1 MFLYTEKKLMIIA
14 KIDPRTFPK
23 TNNNFV
29 FLQNNN
35 DDAEKLLVKYMLS
48 LKVLV
53 IDIFILLTMFV
64 LLVNYPCDLIIY
76 AKYI

>member
-1 MFLYTEKKLMIIA
+1 MFLYIEKKLMRIA

-23 TNNNFV
+23 TNNFV
-29 FLQNNN
+29 FLQYNN
-35 DDAEKLLVKYMLS
+35 DAEKLLVKYMLS

-64 LLVNYPCDLIIY
+64 LLVSYSCDLIIY
-76 AKYI
+76 AEYI

>member
-1 MFLYTEKKLMIIA
+1 MFLYIEKKLMRIA

-23 TNNNFV
+23 TNNFV
-29 FLQNNN
+29 FLQYNN
-35 DDAEKLLVKYMLS
+35 DAEKLLVKYMLS

-64 LLVNYPCDLIIY
+64 LLVSYSCDLIIN
-76 AKYI
+76 AEYI

>member
-1 MFLYTEKKLMIIA
+1 MRIA

-23 TNNNFV
+23 TNNFV
-29 FLQNNN
+29 FLQYNN
-35 DDAEKLLVKYMLS
+35 DAEKLLVKYMLS

-64 LLVNYPCDLIIY
+64 LLVSYPCDLIIY
-76 AKYI
+76 AEYI

>member
-1 MFLYTEKKLMIIA
+1 MFLYIEKKLMRIA

-23 TNNNFV
+23 TNNFV
-29 FLQNNN
+29 FLQYNN
-35 DDAEKLLVKYMLS
+35 DAEKLLVKYMLS

-64 LLVNYPCDLIIY
+64 LLVSYPCDLIIY
-76 AKYI
+76 AEYI

>member
-1 MFLYTEKKLMIIA
+1 MLLYIEKKLMRIA

-23 TNNNFV
+23 TNNFV
-29 FLQNNN
+29 FLQYNN
-35 DDAEKLLVKYMLS
+35 DAEKLLVKYMLS

-64 LLVNYPCDLIIY
+64 LLVSYPCDLIIY
-76 AKYI
+76 AEYI

>member
-29 FLQNNN
+29 FLQYNN
-35 DDAEKLLVKYMLS
+35 DDAEKLPVKY
-48 LKVLV
+48 V
-53 IDIFILLTMFV
+53 IFKGTSYRYFYFTHNV
-64 LLVNYPCDLIIY
+64 C
-76 AKYI
+76 ASC

>member
-1 MFLYTEKKLMIIA
+1 MFLYIEKKLMIIA

-23 TNNNFV
+23 TNNFV